1 MAAPSAAVGD
11 MSTGQ
16 ADQLHELREKHFS
29 LVYDLECFRKTNTE
43 QMEDMRLLVERRL
56 KAERDAAA
64 LLSRDSDDVGM
75 ALHAI
80 RARLSQ
86 LEANRPSADLCLQTV
101 DDLNGRL
108 HQVQDTTANLSRM
121 AKALD
126 ERIVCQ
132 NDELTKSFASSLK
145 VVELNLSTAI
155 SQAAVVSETKHEET
169 SEIVRLSLEKLE
181 TKLRKEYVGAVGDLN
196 LKYDDLTTAFQEAWS
211 MQQASDPLLD
221 ADAEEALDEKL
232 LSASIVTS
240 KEALLKDQ
248 NLRDWMENIESQLS
262 SVSHQAD
269 FKELL
274 EALEQRVML
283 KFADHDERIAGHGSE
298 VKDIL
303 AVLHETVMNDV
314 ALTLAAY
321 STQLSTLQQAFE
333 NFDGQLSEHLALEV
347 TRSLAEQNIMVNR
360 SVAELREKLMSEI
373 KSRTSKLEASQ
384 EELQNDVKRSL
395 LGLEMELA
403 RGLSK
408 AFSERDAKRDEQQAE
423 WKRTIRQ
430 MDADMT
436 EKLLKALSEHDGK
449 RVGEPQCASAELQ
462 SKVRTDIAQI
472 ASTTERRFE
481 STQQAMTQLER
492 VLTDRVAQV
501 AADVDAKGRVS
512 ADLYEVLSR
521 SIESLDKR
529 LMDRLSQVVSETSDL
544 SRRLSESSRITERSS
559 LGQDQRRD
567 VMEYC
572 KTLERSLKDLELRME
587 PTPRK
592 LTDLDSNGQSMLK
605 ELDRRLTEQVAQL
618 SKRADTRHDDLQVAV
633 KNSLNDLSNAIQDL
647 DRASTKQ
654 MSKLVEQVNQTN
666 TGNVATVTTFIETM
680 DANLRRDICQVS
692 DLADANLKEQ
702 QVAVG
707 CLITEL
713 DNKLVREINHVCAK
727 QATVIN
733 RSLEEVDSRLTELS
747 SENLRISEVQEKIER
762 RLDQECAISVQAK
775 VISED
780 PITDPLPTFDAKAL
794 ERNATRAC
802 KSTDESGPPH
812 RTKGSEPH
820 SPKTLRVSRVRASRG
835 YDGEKSDGFDATTPS
850 LSRSRLEAH

>member
-145 VVELNLSTAI
+145 VVEFNLSTAI
-155 SQAAVVSETKHEET
+155 SEVAVVSETKHEET
-169 SEIVRLSLEKLE
+169 SEIVRLSLETLE
-181 TKLRKEYVGAVGDLN
+181 TTLRKEYVGAVGDLT
-196 LKYDDLTTAFQEAWS
+196 LKYDDLTTAFQ
-211 MQQASDPLLD
+211 
-221 ADAEEALDEKL
+221 ALDEKL

-240 KEALLKDQ
+240 EEALLKDQ

-262 SVSHQAD
+262 SVSHEAG

-274 EALEQRVML
+274 GALEQRVML

-360 SVAELREKLMSEI
+360 SVAELREKLMAEI

-403 RGLSK
+403 KGLSK

-449 RVGEPQCASAELQ
+449 RVGEPQSASAELQ

-572 KTLERSLKDLELRME
+572 KTLERSLKDLELRLE
-587 PTPRK
+587 PAPRK

-692 DLADANLKEQ
+692 DMADANLKEQ

-713 DNKLVREINHVCAK
+713 DNRLVREINHVCAK

-835 YDGEKSDGFDATTPS
+835 YDVEKGDGFDATTPS